1 MNLVKLN
8 MQGIHSPIKNKAFIQ
23 NDSKI
28 KLSKSKNKIKRSVKL
43 TSKMIQKDNND
54 SHDQKDIKDKMMTTK
69 SKEVNK
75 TINDNGD

>member
-1 MNLVKLN
+1 M
-8 MQGIHSPIKNKAFIQ
+8 IQ
-23 NDSKI
+23 
-28 KLSKSKNKIKRSVKL
+28 RSSYQRAKTKQKEVSTL

-54 SHDQKDIKDKMMTTK
+54 SHDQKDIKDKIMTTK

>member
-1 MNLVKLN
+1 M
-8 MQGIHSPIKNKAFIQ
+8 IQ
-23 NDSKI
+23 
-28 KLSKSKNKIKRSVKL
+28 RSSYQRAKTKYKEVSTL